1 VDQSTVQ
8 GVAASVAEFLRALA
22 TSLSAPGDF
31 QVPPLFDYG
40 ATFAWAIS
48 GALVAA
54 RRGYD
59 VAGIAAIALVSAVG
73 GGLLRDGIFLQ
84 QGPPQVVR
92 SPWYLILVLIATALV
107 LLVGHRVR
115 NSRRF
120 AGIVEL
126 VDALGLGMYAVVG
139 TQASV
144 AVGLSLFGAALV
156 GVVNAVGGGV
166 LRGMLKVREPEIFRP
181 GAFMST
187 AALLGVIVYLLL
199 TVGMS
204 VDQGLAGWITVAVAF
219 AARVASLRF
228 HLTTTPAVGFSGDP
242 DSTLE

>member
-1 VDQSTVQ
+1 LDQSTVQ
-8 GVAASVAEFLRALA
+8 TTVDAIADSFRAFAASLPVG
-22 TSLSAPGDF
+22 GDF

-48 GALVAA
+48 GALIAA

-107 LLVGHRVR
+107 LVAGHRVR
-115 NSRRF
+115 DSRRF
-120 AGIVEL
+120 ARLVEL

-144 AVGLSLFGAALV
+144 VAGLSLFGAALV

-166 LRGMLKVREPEIFRP
+166 LRGVLMVREPEIFRP

-187 AALLGVIVYLLL
+187 AALMGVLAYLVL
-199 TVGMS
+199 TVGFHVS
-204 VDQGLAGWITVAVAF
+204 QGLAGWITVAVAF
-219 AARVASLRF
+219 GARVASLRF
-228 HLTTTPAVGFSGDP
+228 HLTTTPALGFGADA